1 MKQLFAAILLA
12 LVGPGAW
19 AASSGF
25 DSGGLYK
32 LCSNPLDNKA
42 CTAFIM
48 GVAQGIDVK
57 AWMDKTAECLP
68 ETEST
73 NEDMAHIVTGYLAAH
88 KEQFSMPAASAV
100 ILALGS
106 KECAAKL
113 VPQR

>member
-1 MKQLFAAILLA
+1 MKQILAGIVLTLA
-12 LVGPGAW
+12 TGPAW
-19 AASSGF
+19 AASSSF

-57 AWMDKTAECLP
+57 AWMDKTEECLP
-68 ETEST
+68 ETNST
-73 NEDMAHIVTGYLAAH
+73 NEDMAHIVAGYLAAH

-100 ILALGS
+100 ILALGT

-113 VPQR
+113 APPR